1 MSTQRL
7 TYVCKIKNLNQVA
20 DALHRMG
27 LACSKLWNVALYH
40 TRQVWEE
47 TGRIPSAYD
56 TQKAVQEH
64 YWYKQLPTHT
74 AQAVIQELW
83 QAYKSWFGHRRNG
96 NGRAR
101 PPKYRKQNGQVS
113 PSTITF
119 KRSGFRLEGTTLR
132 LSRGKAVAVETGERF
147 LFLELA
153 MPAGTDV
160 TDPRQ
165 VRLVPRG
172 GGWGAHLVC
181 EVPVAEKPPGRGVAA
196 VDVGIIN
203 LAAIAYWDGTSELYS
218 GRGLLAQEYYF
229 AKEIARCKP
238 AGWRPG
244 SRKKAASK
252 RERRLHRKRRQR
264 RRQFLH
270 AVTRRIVDMC
280 VKKGIGTIVL
290 GELKGIRQQE
300 GGESR
305 NHGKAGNLKLHAWPF
320 DTFAQMLRYKA
331 KLAGIT
337 TVQVSERNTSRT
349 CSVCGCLGVNGRVH
363 RGPYVCSGCGAVVN
377 ADVNG
382 AVNILHKYL
391 RSLDPS
397 DEAGVPVRVGDLPTI
412 WPEPS
417 VNRYDWGEPSP
428 IVHVVGSAPAASV
441 CH

>member
-1 MSTQRL
+1 MSTQTL
-7 TYVCKIKNLNQVA
+7 TYVCKIKNHDLVA
-20 DALHRMG
+20 DALDRMG

-40 TRQVWEE
+40 TRQVWDE
-47 TGRIPSAYD
+47 TGKIPSAYD

-101 PPKYRKQNGQVS
+101 PPKYRKQNGQVP

-119 KRSGFRLEGTTLR
+119 KCSGFRLEGTTLR

-153 MPAGTDV
+153 IPPGADV
-160 TDPRQ
+160 SDPRQ

-172 GGWGAHLVC
+172 GEWEAHLVC
-181 EVPVAEKPPGRGVAA
+181 EVPVAKEAPGKGVAA
-196 VDVGIIN
+196 IDMGIIN
-203 LAAIAYWDGTSELYS
+203 LATIVYSDGTTELYS
-218 GRGLLAQEYYF
+218 GRGLLSQEYYF

-238 AGWRPG
+238 ANWQPG

-252 RERRLHRKRRQR
+252 RERGLHRKRTH
-264 RRQFLH
+264 RRQQLLH
-270 AVTRRIVDMC
+270 AVTRRIVDTC
-280 VKKGIGTIVL
+280 VEKRIGTIVL
-290 GELKGIRQQE
+290 GDLSGIRQQSN
-300 GGESR
+300 GEAR
-305 NHGKAGNLKLHAWPF
+305 NQGKAVNLKLHAWPF
-320 DTFAQMLRYKA
+320 DAFAQMLRYKA

-337 TVQVSERNTSRT
+337 TVQLSERNTSRT
-349 CSVCGCLGVNGRVH
+349 CSVCGCVDANSRVH
-363 RGPYVCSGCGAVVN
+363 RGLYVCPECGAVVN

-391 RSLDPS
+391 RSLDPL

-417 VNRYDWGEPSP
+417 VNRYDWGKPSP